1 VVLAATLALVLAV
14 TVVPVMPELAA
25 APLVVLL
32 VAVVPQAILAH
43 LAATV
48 VHHLHSV
55 TVAQAVQAV

>member
-1 VVLAATLALVLAV
+1 VLAV